1 MERELKDSDLLNK
14 YRRYKKLVV
23 QLLNQYSQLRVDQ
36 QLFKVDENSWSIA
49 HVYQHLLQVEQMCH
63 KTISARVESGVYH
76 NSEIRNTW
84 RYFLL
89 TAALKSPRNF
99 KVPKSAPPAIHVLE
113 VDESTIVRDW
123 NSIYTEFETFLSNFP
138 AKLENK
144 LVYKH
149 PIAGPLK
156 ISHAIGFLSA
166 HLKHH
171 LRQIQKIR
179 KHPLYPN

>member
-14 YRRYKKLVV
+14 YRRYKKLVTH
-23 QLLNQYSQLRVDQ
+23 LLNQYSQLRVDQ
-36 QLFKVDENSWSIA
+36 QLFKVEEHSWSIA

-63 KTISARVESGVYH
+63 KTISARVEGGVYH

-89 TAALKSPRNF
+89 TSALKSPRNF
-99 KVPKSAPPAIHVLE
+99 KVPKSAPLAIHALE

-123 NSIYTEFETFLSNFP
+123 NTVNAEFENFIAQFP
-138 AKLENK
+138 EHLKSKL
-144 LVYKH
+144 LYKH

-156 ISHAIGFLSA
+156 ASHAIGFLSA

-171 LRQIQKIR
+171 LRQLRKIR
-179 KHPLYPN
+179 KHPLYPH